1 MDEESASEKKIQR
14 AIGVSRV
21 NGWSVATFA
30 GMCSLVVAF
39 FGDVF
44 GFLIGLVVCLS
55 GVMEIHGSRLLRG
68 GSKSAFNWLVESQVY
83 LIIVIWCYSV
93 FNLATFDSAD
103 PWARF
108 SPGFKDLILSVN
120 PDVYMVEALL
130 KVSYLATYI
139 SLILVVLIYQ
149 GGLCLYY
156 FSRRK
161 YLYPASE

>member
-1 MDEESASEKKIQR
+1 MLIFGFGKSAKTTK
-14 AIGVSRV
+14 G
-21 NGWSVATFA
+21 
-30 GMCSLVVAF
+30 GMMVTPLSHVFFRAF
-39 FGDVF
+39 FSFVF
-44 GFLIGLVVCLS
+44 G
-55 GVMEIHGSRLLRG
+55 
-68 GSKSAFNWLVESQVY
+68 LVESQVY
-83 LIIVIWCYSV
+83 LIIVLWCYSV

-130 KVSYLATYI
+130 KVSYQATYI

-149 GGLCLYY
+149 GGLYLYY